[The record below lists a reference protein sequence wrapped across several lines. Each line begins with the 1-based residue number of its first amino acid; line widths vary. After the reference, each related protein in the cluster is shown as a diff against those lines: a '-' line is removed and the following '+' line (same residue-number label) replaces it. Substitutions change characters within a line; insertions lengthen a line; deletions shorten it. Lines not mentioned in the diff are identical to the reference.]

1 MIRCRGL
8 RILVELLDE
17 DYSVNR
23 SLILSSLEGVGA
35 VFDLQVG
42 SFTYRMTQLTSSR
55 QLLVMTFAGCL

>member
-23 SLILSSLEGVGA
+23 TLILSSLEGVGA
-35 VFDLQVG
+35 VFDLQASSLRTLKVKLISSHRHLG
-42 SFTYRMTQLTSSR
+42 MTS
-55 QLLVMTFAGCL
+55 AGCL